1 MTPKTSS
8 LNTEQKSLLSFL
20 RGKCCY
26 KFPCECP
33 IGSKGLNGT
42 EMLHS
47 PNSVSYPLPCSTHH
61 WYPPGLWVST
71 LFFLTDQLYKLWA
84 AYCSKCLREWHLPR
98 QQIYQNIPF
107 FLAPM
112 AISQT
117 WFHVLFCV
125 AHCWCCYIC
134 YTCVTSPKSYCTCY
148 QHRNFKM
155 YICLIMSLSDLK
167 SFLLAYYSW
176 N

>member
-1 MTPKTSS
+1 MGQGCFILPTQSLTP
-8 LNTEQKSLLSFL
+8 
-20 RGKCCY
+20 
-26 KFPCECP
+26 CP
-33 IGSKGLNGT
+33 VVHITGT
-42 EMLHS
+42 HL
-47 PNSVSYPLPCSTHH
+47 VSESQLF
-61 WYPPGLWVST
+61 
-71 LFFLTDQLYKLWA
+71 FFLTDQLYKLWA
-84 AYCSKCLREWHLPR
+84 AYCSKCLRERHLPR

-148 QHRNFKM
+148 QHRTFKM